1 MGILSKLKEYIKKI
15 LGKTTKVAV
24 KEVKEKAPKAD
35 FSVSVKKTTPK
46 LKVKKGKKKAK
57 K

>member
-15 LGKTTKVAV
+15 LGKTTKVA
-24 KEVKEKAPKAD
+24 D
-35 FSVSVKKTTPK
+35 FSVSFKKTTPK